1 MKNTEHKKSN
11 PPIPSQTLI
20 PWLLEAIPESTF
32 DKVRLVLGLMK
43 SNSWEP
49 PPREAHGLRDHEDS
63 IRAAHSQCE
72 ASREIARYGS
82 AVGRAS

>member
-1 MKNTEHKKSN
+1 MKNTEYKKSN
-11 PPIPSQTLI
+11 PPVPPQTLI

-43 SNSWEP
+43 NNSWEP
-49 PPREAHGLRDHEDS
+49 PPREAHCLRYQEDS
-63 IRAAHSQCE
+63 IKAAHEQCE
-72 ASREIARYGS
+72 TSREIARYGS